1 MILINNIKQYF
12 NILKVKNELRSF
24 RVSTGRSSEVVKNG
38 DNEFFLSKVLLL
50 SDEIFQLFLNNANH
64 KSFLL
69 KDDLSENDIVWR
81 CEQVANFITL
91 LKSNNEFIVDF
102 VKNNVLNF
110 TENKININN
119 KIILFDFILE
129 NLLEN
134 NKSVTL
140 NLLFDFVCSSNF
152 NNKMSWKYNFEYVLL
167 VKLIFID
174 LLLRN
179 DFKFKDNDINKIIEV
194 LNVDKQNY
202 SSVFLVNNHSTQI
215 YQNITDVISKLSLKM
230 NEKIQLVYFYRN
242 YLLNSEAEAEN
253 ENEIFDLTNSNCD
266 VLKDITKFIM
276 LDKEIISFNQILLNK
291 DKNSCSI
298 ENEKLISYALKFKKI
313 ELYIIPNRLKEL
325 TYVEIMKIVDFA
337 IKLRILFKEKFNIFF
352 LDNNEKNEVNIDDLL
367 NDELDYEN
375 IVLSYEYM
383 NLFCQL
389 FNNRMKSVA
398 RITQQCEKENNDC
411 LNCEYVLLSKN
422 KDETTIEAIFI
433 DKETINKTE
442 LND

>member
-1 MILINNIKQYF
+1 MNLINNIKQYF
-12 NILKVKNELRSF
+12 NILKIKNELRSF
-24 RVSTGRSSEVVKNG
+24 RVIIGRPDELIKNE
-38 DNEFFLSKVLLL
+38 DNDVFLSKVLLL
-50 SDEIFQLFLNNANH
+50 SDKIFQLFLDNANH
-64 KSFLL
+64 KSFSL
-69 KDDLSENDIVWR
+69 KDDLSKNDIVWR
-81 CEQVANFITL
+81 YEQIANFITL

-110 TENKININN
+110 TENKININS
-119 KIILFDFILE
+119 KIVLFDFILE
-129 NLLEN
+129 NILEN

-140 NLLFDFVCSSNF
+140 DLLFDFVCSSNS
-152 NNKMSWKYNFEYVLL
+152 NRMSSKYNFEHVFL

-179 DFKFKDNDINKIIEV
+179 DFKFKDNDINKIIES
-194 LNVDKQNY
+194 LNVDRQNY
-202 SSVFLVNNHSTQI
+202 SSVFLINNHSTQI
-215 YQNITDVISKLSLKM
+215 YQNIVYVISELSFKM
-230 NEKIQLVYFYRN
+230 NEKIQLVHFYRN
-242 YLLNSEAEAEN
+242 YLLNSEAEN
-253 ENEIFDLTNSNCD
+253 ENEISDLTNSNCD
-266 VLKDITKFIM
+266 VLKDITKFLM

-298 ENEKLISYALKFKKI
+298 ENGELIIYALKFKKI

-337 IKLRILFKEKFNIFF
+337 IKLRVLFKEKFNIFF
-352 LDNNEKNEVNIDDLL
+352 LDNNEKIEINMDDLL

-389 FNNRMKSVA
+389 FNHRMKSVA
-398 RITQQCEKENNDC
+398 RIKQQCDEENNDC
-411 LNCEYVLLSKN
+411 LDCEYVLLSKN
-422 KDETTIEAIFI
+422 KDETNIEALFV

>member
-1 MILINNIKQYF
+1 MNLINNIKQYL

-24 RVSTGRSSEVVKNG
+24 RVSIGRPNEVLKNG
-38 DNEFFLSKVLLL
+38 DNEFLLSKVLLL

-64 KSFLL
+64 KNFLL
-69 KDDLSENDIVWR
+69 KDDLNENDIVWR
-81 CEQVANFITL
+81 YEQIANFVTL

-119 KIILFDFILE
+119 KIVLFDFILE
-129 NLLEN
+129 NILEN
-134 NKSVTL
+134 SKSVTL
-140 NLLFDFVCSSNF
+140 DLLFDFVCSSNF
-152 NNKMSWKYNFEYVLL
+152 NNKMSWKYNFEYVFL

-179 DFKFKDNDINKIIEV
+179 GFKFKDNDINKIIEV
-194 LNVDKQNY
+194 LNIDKQNY
-202 SSVFLVNNHSTQI
+202 SSVFLVNNHSTKI
-215 YQNITDVISKLSLKM
+215 YQNIADVISKLSLKM
-230 NEKIQLVYFYRN
+230 NEKIQLVHFYRN
-242 YLLNSEAEAEN
+242 YLLNSEAE
-253 ENEIFDLTNSNCD
+253 NEISDLTNSSCD

-298 ENEKLISYALKFKKI
+298 ENGELISYALKFKKI
-313 ELYIIPNRLKEL
+313 EFYIIPSRLKEL

-337 IKLRILFKEKFNIFF
+337 IKLRFLFKEKFNIFF
-352 LDNNEKNEVNIDDLL
+352 LDNNEKIEVNIDDLL

-389 FNNRMKSVA
+389 FNHRIKSVTQ
-398 RITQQCEKENNDC
+398 ITQQCEKENNDC

-422 KDETTIEAIFI
+422 KDEATIEAIFV

>member
-24 RVSTGRSSEVVKNG
+24 RVSTGRRSEVVKNG
-38 DNEFFLSKVLLL
+38 DNEFFLSQVLLL
-50 SDEIFQLFLNNANH
+50 PNEIFQLFLDNANH

-81 CEQVANFITL
+81 CEQIANFITL

-202 SSVFLVNNHSTQI
+202 SSVFLVNNHYTQI
-215 YQNITDVISKLSLKM
+215 YQNIADVISNLSLKM
-230 NEKIQLVYFYRN
+230 NEKMQLVHFYRD

-253 ENEIFDLTNSNCD
+253 ENEISDFTNSNYD

-325 TYVEIMKIVDFA
+325 TYVEMIKIVDFA
-337 IKLRILFKEKFNIFF
+337 IKLRVLFRENFNIFF
-352 LDNNEKNEVNIDDLL
+352 LDNNEKIDTNINDLL

-383 NLFCQL
+383 NMFCQL

-398 RITQQCEKENNDC
+398 RIKQQCDEENNYC

-422 KDETTIEAIFI
+422 KNETTIEALFV
-433 DKETINKTE
+433 DKGTINKTE

>member
-1 MILINNIKQYF
+1 M
-12 NILKVKNELRSF
+12 
-24 RVSTGRSSEVVKNG
+24 VKNG
-38 DNEFFLSKVLLL
+38 DNEFFLSQVLLL
-50 SDEIFQLFLNNANH
+50 PNEIFQLFLDNANH

-91 LKSNNEFIVDF
+91 LKSNNDFIVDF

-152 NNKMSWKYNFEYVLL
+152 NNKMSWKYNFEYVFL

-194 LNVDKQNY
+194 LNIDKQNY
-202 SSVFLVNNHSTQI
+202 SSVFLVNNHSTKI
-215 YQNITDVISKLSLKM
+215 YQNIADVISKLSLKM
-230 NEKIQLVYFYRN
+230 NEKIQLVHFYRN
-242 YLLNSEAEAEN
+242 YLLNNEAEN
-253 ENEIFDLTNSNCD
+253 EISDLTNSSCD

-298 ENEKLISYALKFKKI
+298 ENGELISYALKFKNI

-337 IKLRILFKEKFNIFF
+337 IKLRVLFKEKFNIFF
-352 LDNNEKNEVNIDDLL
+352 LDNNEEIRINIDDFL

-389 FNNRMKSVA
+389 FNNIMKSVA

-422 KDETTIEAIFI
+422 KDETTIEAIFV

>member
-24 RVSTGRSSEVVKNG
+24 RVSTGRPSEVVKNG
-38 DNEFFLSKVLLL
+38 DNEFSLSQVLLL
-50 SDEIFQLFLNNANH
+50 PNEIFQLFLNNTNH

-81 CEQVANFITL
+81 CGQVANFITL

-119 KIILFDFILE
+119 KII
-129 NLLEN
+129 
-134 NKSVTL
+134 
-140 NLLFDFVCSSNF
+140 LFDFVCSSNF

-215 YQNITDVISKLSLKM
+215 YQNIADVISKLSLKM
-230 NEKIQLVYFYRN
+230 NEKIQLVHFYRN

-253 ENEIFDLTNSNCD
+253 ENEISDLTNSNCD

-298 ENEKLISYALKFKKI
+298 ENEELISYALKFKKI

-337 IKLRILFKEKFNIFF
+337 IKLRVLFKEKFNIFF
-352 LDNNEKNEVNIDDLL
+352 LDNNEEIRINIDDFL

-389 FNNRMKSVA
+389 FNNRIKSVA

-422 KDETTIEAIFI
+422 RDETTIEAIFV
-433 DKETINKTE
+433 DKEKINKTE

>member
-1 MILINNIKQYF
+1 MNLINNIKQYF
-12 NILKVKNELRSF
+12 NILKIKNELRSF
-24 RVSTGRSSEVVKNG
+24 RVITGRPDEVIKNG

-50 SDEIFQLFLNNANH
+50 SDEIFQLFLDNANH
-64 KSFLL
+64 KSFSL

-81 CEQVANFITL
+81 YDQIVNFVTL

-110 TENKININN
+110 TENKININS
-119 KIILFDFILE
+119 KIVLFDFILE
-129 NLLEN
+129 NILEN

-140 NLLFDFVCSSNF
+140 DLLFDFVCSSNS
-152 NNKMSWKYNFEYVLL
+152 NRMSSKYNFEHVFL

-179 DFKFKDNDINKIIEV
+179 DFKFKDNDINKIIES
-194 LNVDKQNY
+194 LNVDRQNY
-202 SSVFLVNNHSTQI
+202 SSVFFINNHSTQI
-215 YQNITDVISKLSLKM
+215 YQNIVYVISELSFKM
-230 NEKIQLVYFYRN
+230 NEKIQLVHFYRN
-242 YLLNSEAEAEN
+242 YLLNSEAEN
-253 ENEIFDLTNSNCD
+253 ENEISDLTNSNCD
-266 VLKDITKFIM
+266 VLKNITKFLM

-298 ENEKLISYALKFKKI
+298 ENGELIIYAFKFKKI
-313 ELYIIPNRLKEL
+313 ELYIIPSRLKEL

-337 IKLRILFKEKFNIFF
+337 IKLRVLFKEKFNIFF
-352 LDNNEKNEVNIDDLL
+352 LDNNEEIRINIDDFL

-422 KDETTIEAIFI
+422 KDETTIEAIFV

>member
-1 MILINNIKQYF
+1 MNLINNIKQYF
-12 NILKVKNELRSF
+12 NILKIKNELRSF
-24 RVSTGRSSEVVKNG
+24 RVITGRPDEVIKNG

-50 SDEIFQLFLNNANH
+50 SDEIFQLFLDNANH
-64 KSFLL
+64 KSFSL

-81 CEQVANFITL
+81 YEQIANFITL

-110 TENKININN
+110 TENKININS
-119 KIILFDFILE
+119 KIVLFDFILE
-129 NLLEN
+129 NILEN

-140 NLLFDFVCSSNF
+140 DLLFDFVCSSNS
-152 NNKMSWKYNFEYVLL
+152 NRMSSKYNFEHVFL

-179 DFKFKDNDINKIIEV
+179 DFKFKDNDINKIIES
-194 LNVDKQNY
+194 LNVDRQNY
-202 SSVFLVNNHSTQI
+202 SSVFLINNHSTQI
-215 YQNITDVISKLSLKM
+215 YQNIVYVISELSFKM
-230 NEKIQLVYFYRN
+230 NEKIQLVHFYRN
-242 YLLNSEAEAEN
+242 YLLNSEAEN
-253 ENEIFDLTNSNCD
+253 ENEISDLTNSNCD
-266 VLKDITKFIM
+266 VLKDITKFLM

-298 ENEKLISYALKFKKI
+298 ENGELIIYALKFKKI

-337 IKLRILFKEKFNIFF
+337 IKLRVLFKEKFNIFF
-352 LDNNEKNEVNIDDLL
+352 LDNNEKIEINMDDLL

-389 FNNRMKSVA
+389 FNHRMKSGA
-398 RITQQCEKENNDC
+398 RIKQQCDEENNDC
-411 LNCEYVLLSKN
+411 LDCEYVLLSKN
-422 KDETTIEAIFI
+422 KDETNIEALFV

>member
-1 MILINNIKQYF
+1 MNLINNIKQYF
-12 NILKVKNELRSF
+12 NILKIKNELRSF
-24 RVSTGRSSEVVKNG
+24 RVITGRPDELIKNE
-38 DNEFFLSKVLLL
+38 DNDVFLSKVLLL
-50 SDEIFQLFLNNANH
+50 SDKIFQLFLDNANH
-64 KSFLL
+64 KSFSL

-81 CEQVANFITL
+81 YEQIANFITL
-91 LKSNNEFIVDF
+91 LKSNNEFIVNF

-140 NLLFDFVCSSNF
+140 DLLFDFVCSSNF
-152 NNKMSWKYNFEYVLL
+152 NNKMSWKYNFEYVFL

-179 DFKFKDNDINKIIEV
+179 DFKFKDNDINNIIEV
-194 LNVDKQNY
+194 LNIDKQNY

-215 YQNITDVISKLSLKM
+215 YQNIADVISKLSLKM
-230 NEKIQLVYFYRN
+230 NEKIQLVHFYRN
-242 YLLNSEAEAEN
+242 YLLNSEAEN
-253 ENEIFDLTNSNCD
+253 ENEISDLTNSNCD

-337 IKLRILFKEKFNIFF
+337 IKLRVLFKEKFNIFF
-352 LDNNEKNEVNIDDLL
+352 LDNNEKIEINMNDLL

-389 FNNRMKSVA
+389 FNHRMKSVA
-398 RITQQCEKENNDC
+398 RIKQQCDEENNDC
-411 LNCEYVLLSKN
+411 LDCEYVLLSKN
-422 KDETTIEAIFI
+422 KDETNIEALFV

>member
-24 RVSTGRSSEVVKNG
+24 RVSTGRPSEVVKNG
-38 DNEFFLSKVLLL
+38 DNEFFLSQVLLL
-50 SDEIFQLFLNNANH
+50 PNEIFQLFLDNANH

-174 LLLRN
+174 LLLRMIFIDLLLRN

-215 YQNITDVISKLSLKM
+215 YQNIADVISKLSLKM
-230 NEKIQLVYFYRN
+230 NEKMQLVHFYRD

-253 ENEIFDLTNSNCD
+253 ENEISDLTNSNCD

-298 ENEKLISYALKFKKI
+298 ENEELISYALKFKKI
-313 ELYIIPNRLKEL
+313 ELYIIPSRLKEL

-337 IKLRILFKEKFNIFF
+337 IKLRVAKGSLKCYFN
-352 LDNNEKNEVNIDDLL
+352 
-367 NDELDYEN
+367 
-375 IVLSYEYM
+375 
-383 NLFCQL
+383 
-389 FNNRMKSVA
+389 
-398 RITQQCEKENNDC
+398 
-411 LNCEYVLLSKN
+411 
-422 KDETTIEAIFI
+422 
-433 DKETINKTE
+433 
-442 LND
+442 

>member
-24 RVSTGRSSEVVKNG
+24 RVSTGRRSEVVKNG
-38 DNEFFLSKVLLL
+38 DNEFFLSQVLLL
-50 SDEIFQLFLNNANH
+50 PNEIFQLFLDNANH

-81 CEQVANFITL
+81 CEQIANFITL

-202 SSVFLVNNHSTQI
+202 SSVFLVNNHYTQI
-215 YQNITDVISKLSLKM
+215 YQNIADVISNLSLKM
-230 NEKIQLVYFYRN
+230 NEKMQLVHFYRD

-253 ENEIFDLTNSNCD
+253 ENEISDFTNSNYD

-325 TYVEIMKIVDFA
+325 TYVEMIKIVDFA
-337 IKLRILFKEKFNIFF
+337 IKLRVLFRENFNIFF
-352 LDNNEKNEVNIDDLL
+352 LDNNEKIDTNINDLL

-383 NLFCQL
+383 NMFCQL

-398 RITQQCEKENNDC
+398 RIKQQCDEENNYC

-422 KDETTIEAIFI
+422 KNETTIEALFVN
-433 DKETINKTE
+433 KGTINKTE

>member
-1 MILINNIKQYF
+1 MNLINNIKQYF
-12 NILKVKNELRSF
+12 NILKIKNELRSF
-24 RVSTGRSSEVVKNG
+24 RVSTGRPSEVVKNG
-38 DNEFFLSKVLLL
+38 DNEFFLSQVLLL
-50 SDEIFQLFLNNANH
+50 PNEIFQLFLDNANH

-81 CEQVANFITL
+81 YEQIANLITL

-110 TENKININN
+110 TENKININS
-119 KIILFDFILE
+119 KIVLFDFILE
-129 NLLEN
+129 NILEN

-140 NLLFDFVCSSNF
+140 DLLFDFVCSSNS
-152 NNKMSWKYNFEYVLL
+152 NRMSSKYNFEHVFL

-179 DFKFKDNDINKIIEV
+179 DFKFKDNDINKIIES
-194 LNVDKQNY
+194 LNVDRQNY
-202 SSVFLVNNHSTQI
+202 SSVFLINNHSTQI
-215 YQNITDVISKLSLKM
+215 YQNIVYVISELSFKM
-230 NEKIQLVYFYRN
+230 NEKIQLVHFYRN
-242 YLLNSEAEAEN
+242 YLLNSEAEN
-253 ENEIFDLTNSNCD
+253 ENEISDLTNSNCD
-266 VLKDITKFIM
+266 VLKDITKFLM

-298 ENEKLISYALKFKKI
+298 ENGEFIIYALKFKKI

-337 IKLRILFKEKFNIFF
+337 IKLRVLFKEKFNIFF
-352 LDNNEKNEVNIDDLL
+352 LDNNEKIEINMDDLL

-389 FNNRMKSVA
+389 FNHRMKSVA
-398 RITQQCEKENNDC
+398 RIKQQCDEENNDC
-411 LNCEYVLLSKN
+411 LDCEYVLLSKN
-422 KDETTIEAIFI
+422 KDETNIEALFV

>member
-24 RVSTGRSSEVVKNG
+24 RVSTGRRSEVVKNG
-38 DNEFFLSKVLLL
+38 DNEFFLSQVLLL
-50 SDEIFQLFLNNANH
+50 PNEIFQLFLDNANH

-81 CEQVANFITL
+81 CEQIANFITL

-202 SSVFLVNNHSTQI
+202 SSVFLVNNHYTQI
-215 YQNITDVISKLSLKM
+215 YQNIADVISNLSLKM
-230 NEKIQLVYFYRN
+230 NEKMQLVHFYRD

-253 ENEIFDLTNSNCD
+253 EISDFTNSNYD

-325 TYVEIMKIVDFA
+325 TYVEMIKIVDFA
-337 IKLRILFKEKFNIFF
+337 IKLRVLFRENFNIFF
-352 LDNNEKNEVNIDDLL
+352 LDNNEKIDTNINDLL

-383 NLFCQL
+383 NMFCQL

-398 RITQQCEKENNDC
+398 RIKQQCDEENNYC

-422 KDETTIEAIFI
+422 KNETTIEALFV
-433 DKETINKTE
+433 DKGTINKTE